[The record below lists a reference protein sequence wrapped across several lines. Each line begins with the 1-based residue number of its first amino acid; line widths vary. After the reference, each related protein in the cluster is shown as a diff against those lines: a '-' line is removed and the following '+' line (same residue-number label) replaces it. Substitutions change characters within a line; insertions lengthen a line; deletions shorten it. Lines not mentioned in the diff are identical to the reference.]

1 MHLPF
6 LLCRK
11 LLLQVFLHDFRL
23 NMLGYNRKHIS
34 ITARIID
41 LISLGEVMIVMS
53 ADILGR

>member
-1 MHLPF
+1 
-6 LLCRK
+6 
-11 LLLQVFLHDFRL
+11 
-23 NMLGYNRKHIS
+23 MLGYNRKHIS